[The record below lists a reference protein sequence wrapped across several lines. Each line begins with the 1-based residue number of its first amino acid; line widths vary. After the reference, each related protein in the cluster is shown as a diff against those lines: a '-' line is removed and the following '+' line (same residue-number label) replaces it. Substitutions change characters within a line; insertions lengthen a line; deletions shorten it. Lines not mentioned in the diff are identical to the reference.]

1 MIIDRKSCENIICKY
16 TIDKLRLLLE
26 PYPKPYK
33 TRWIKLVWVIM
44 VTQDYKVPFS
54 IGKCRDEIYYDMV
67 DMDSYSL
74 IFGRLWQ
81 YSVDV
86 RYLDTNNL
94 YKLNKDYVNSTLV
107 TLKEECKPKASKV
120 KGKVFFTIEN
130 SKHEIQSNVKDIKQ
144 IYALV
149 IKVLVDGGVKGEH
162 VDISNAIKHLLID
175 FKEILPDKLCD

>member
-1 MIIDRKSCENIICKY
+1 
-16 TIDKLRLLLE
+16 
-26 PYPKPYK
+26 
-33 TRWIKLVWVIM
+33 
-44 VTQDYKVPFS
+44 
-54 IGKCRDEIYYDMV
+54 
-67 DMDSYSL
+67 
-74 IFGRLWQ
+74 
-81 YSVDV
+81 
-86 RYLDTNNL
+86 
-94 YKLNKDYVNSTLV
+94 VNSTLV
-107 TLKEECKPKASKV
+107 TLKEECKPKAFKV